1 MADRFEEGDTMSI
14 YTIEECF
21 LYKDSIKI
29 AGLPIYIFDDH
40 SMALPA
46 WGVCSSRLGKPLNLI
61 TFDSH
66 TDTHPSFNSFVV
78 DQTGKCAGLWHRGL
92 KNPEIKKLLENVHY
106 CADDFCFEDV
116 YKITVSYL
124 KNSEQILTGVDLGY
138 LSSYVVVTKER
149 DESLGYERDDR
160 MLGYNA
166 TYLSRE
172 SWDQTKI
179 NAISDPL
186 VVDFDLDFFGASSDF
201 DEEFIAN
208 ITPLIKRATAITIAR
223 EPKFFEICRT
233 EENYTNEMAL
243 AQLLNFI
250 RSVLS
255 H

>member
-1 MADRFEEGDTMSI
+1 MADRFAEGDTMSI

-138 LSSYVVVTKER
+138 L
-149 DESLGYERDDR
+149 
-160 MLGYNA
+160 
-166 TYLSRE
+166 
-172 SWDQTKI
+172 
-179 NAISDPL
+179 
-186 VVDFDLDFFGASSDF
+186 
-201 DEEFIAN
+201 
-208 ITPLIKRATAITIAR
+208 
-223 EPKFFEICRT
+223 
-233 EENYTNEMAL
+233 
-243 AQLLNFI
+243 
-250 RSVLS
+250 
-255 H
+255 